1 MAKHSVNRHIL
12 GREIGRIWKTK
23 KREGRK
29 NGALSTLPRN
39 SANFS
44 TDDGLRSLIIP
55 RERMNGKREWK
66 EKRTARKK
74 NWKKKAVHALYT
86 RYSGEE
92 NNGKARVFRPGEG
105 RIAVA
110 HKPEQSRVSAG
121 LIYERRGTASE
132 NSNRNGGILY
142 CNRSPAPGKD

>member
-1 MAKHSVNRHIL
+1 MALSPPSL
-12 GREIGRIWKTK
+12 EIRPIFRPTTVFDPSSSLASEWTEKGN
-23 KREGRK
+23 GRK
-29 NGALSTLPRN
+29 KER
-39 SANFS
+39 
-44 TDDGLRSLIIP
+44 
-55 RERMNGKREWK
+55 RE
-66 EKRTARKK
+66 K
-74 NWKKKAVHALYT
+74 NWKKKAVDALYT

>member
-1 MAKHSVNRHIL
+1 MALSPPSL
-12 GREIGRIWKTK
+12 EIRPIFRPTTGFPHHPSRANEQEKGN
-23 KREGRK
+23 GRK
-29 NGALSTLPRN
+29 KER
-39 SANFS
+39 
-44 TDDGLRSLIIP
+44 
-55 RERMNGKREWK
+55 RE
-66 EKRTARKK
+66 K